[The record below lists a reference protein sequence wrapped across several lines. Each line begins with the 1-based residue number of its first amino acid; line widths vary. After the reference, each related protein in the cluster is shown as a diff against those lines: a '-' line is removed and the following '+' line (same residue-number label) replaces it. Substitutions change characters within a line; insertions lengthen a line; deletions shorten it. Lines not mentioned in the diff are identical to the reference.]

1 MWSLVKPPPMTKYTR
16 RLPPG
21 NEGHGRS
28 EGQGGSE
35 SRKGEASGSWMAHN
49 PACDDLPHV
58 PCWSLVQG
66 SHMDSFD
73 NCHEFYSTSLPPAEH
88 LYQKNKDRSRLLEDH
103 VRLGVNYFAMT
114 QEIVHEW
121 SSMREQIM
129 EFENTKREFV
139 MDRERFNVEKKGLN
153 WRVSDAEEKLAKEQK
168 LNAEHQEEWTAA
180 CARTNRD
187 LKLARDEAVKLKGE
201 KDKASQEVMHL
212 TASLKEKEDQ
222 ADTAHKANEEALAHI
237 VDLEKAV
244 ENPKAQAKASE
255 EVAHELGE
263 DCKWLIN
270 HGVPLLAD
278 SLMAFED
285 LAK

>member
-1 MWSLVKPPPMTKYTR
+1 MKGMAVLKGRVVLSLGREKQVDLGWR
-16 RLPPG
+16 IILPVMICLMSPVG
-21 NEGHGRS
+21 LLCRGPTWIVLITVMNSTPR
-28 EGQGGSE
+28 
-35 SRKGEASGSWMAHN
+35 
-49 PACDDLPHV
+49 
-58 PCWSLVQG
+58 PCPLLNV
-66 SHMDSFD
+66 
-73 NCHEFYSTSLPPAEH
+73 YIK
-88 LYQKNKDRSRLLEDH
+88 KNKDRSRLLEDH

-114 QEIVHEW
+114 QEIVREW

-139 MDRERFNVEKKGLN
+139 MDRERFNAEKKGLN

-222 ADTAHKANEEALAHI
+222 ADTAHKANEEALARI